1 VAKILD
7 LYFRVEQFRDDSHD
21 LTVTIGV
28 GANGFQLNDVI
39 LPIGA
44 SHHFGF
50 AQRQSEIGI
59 EICWTIVEFDVEGR
73 YRQHLGEFTD
83 GEAFTTL
90 FSVC

>member
-7 LYFRVEQFRDDSHD
+7 LYFRVEQFRDDSRD

-28 GANGFQLNDVI
+28 GANGFQLNNVT

-50 AQRQSEIGI
+50 AQRESEIGI
-59 EICWTIVEFDVEGR
+59 EICGAVIEFDVE
-73 YRQHLGEFTD
+73 
-83 GEAFTTL
+83 
-90 FSVC
+90 